1 MFFARNCRL
10 SFIAS
15 IKSEAPLGGSLALI
29 KTVFISF
36 TVSPKDRY
44 FFTILIEEIFLGQI
58 GLLLLQ
64 EH

>member
-1 MFFARNCRL
+1 MFLARNCRFD
-10 SFIAS
+10 FITS
-15 IKSEAPLGGSLALI
+15 IKSEAPLGGESRFNKNCI
-29 KTVFISF
+29 YKFYS
-36 TVSPKDRY
+36 SPKDRY